1 MPRKFKIQ
9 IVMEI
14 HIIIFNSSQSE
25 TRYWIIDPGG
35 HSFKTRNTQSK
46 IPKGVRSI
54 MNTTLSNIVIL
65 TNKSPK
71 GVSSFDFHLGAV
83 RQYGDFATDTIH
95 LY

>member
-71 GVSSFDFHLGAV
+71 GVSSFDYHLGAV
-83 RQYGDFATDTIH
+83 RQYGDFAKSH
-95 LY
+95 ESQ